1 LKFISINLDRGQIE
15 EETMIVSVI
24 NPANGLTELCLLEF
38 QGEIVG
44 KEVGGSLGSIKLKGG
59 VSTYQYYYYD
69 THHLF

>member
-1 LKFISINLDRGQIE
+1 
-15 EETMIVSVI
+15 MIVSVI

-59 VSTYQYYYYD
+59 VSNTYQYYDD
-69 THHLF
+69 TSFVYKLLLFLY